1 MDRLDN
7 TDNSRLQRAMLLC
20 LLFYFFWM
28 SLFAPQ
34 PAVQSS
40 GELQSEQSDL
50 TTLDQTKDS
59 SLGKVIQKNLN
70 TDTSTENTDQTTKN
84 KIKKHSR
91 KVENK
96 TESFSIIS
104 DTAAISSIILNEYTK
119 NPEVQS
125 WWWALFSEDDWE
137 PYSGGEELLEIGSD
151 VSMIAATFDQ
161 ERNLYPAYITK
172 EGENILIKQNM
183 GLVVVEKI
191 ISRSENPFT
200 YKVEINVKNNSSQNS
215 GDLFVAHLDIMKE
228 DNSRFQ
234 KELRPQLY
242 VDDSLEIFI
251 DLDDIRDEKQKLD
264 KNVSWFGLGTQFF
277 LIASE
282 IEEKE
287 QILSSSVEH
296 IILNNTEYYGS
307 FVKLKGIPA
316 GTNATFHMDLFM
328 GPKQMEVLRN
338 ISDDWTYAVDYGIF
352 GFFSRVLLFMLKLFY
367 MAVQNWGVAILFL
380 TLTIKLIFFPLT
392 QKAFVSARKMQLL
405 QPQLN
410 EIREKY
416 KDNQQVQAQKT
427 MALFQKHGTSPVS
440 GCLPT
445 LIQLPVWLAL
455 YNVMLYSVELYD
467 SSFLYIQDLTST
479 DPYGILPVLYTVMM
493 FFQMRLMPTSSDP
506 SNEMQQQMQQMM
518 KIMPLMFGIFMFTFP
533 SGLVL
538 YFSFNIMFT
547 GLQQYFI
554 RTKFSKITLE
564 EATV

>member
-1 MDRLDN
+1 
-7 TDNSRLQRAMLLC
+7 
-20 LLFYFFWM
+20 
-28 SLFAPQ
+28 
-34 PAVQSS
+34 
-40 GELQSEQSDL
+40 
-50 TTLDQTKDS
+50 
-59 SLGKVIQKNLN
+59 
-70 TDTSTENTDQTTKN
+70 
-84 KIKKHSR
+84 
-91 KVENK
+91 
-96 TESFSIIS
+96 
-104 DTAAISSIILNEYTK
+104 
-119 NPEVQS
+119 
-125 WWWALFSEDDWE
+125 
-137 PYSGGEELLEIGSD
+137 
-151 VSMIAATFDQ
+151 
-161 ERNLYPAYITK
+161 
-172 EGENILIKQNM
+172 
-183 GLVVVEKI
+183 
-191 ISRSENPFT
+191 
-200 YKVEINVKNNSSQNS
+200 
-215 GDLFVAHLDIMKE
+215 
-228 DNSRFQ
+228 
-234 KELRPQLY
+234 
-242 VDDSLEIFI
+242 
-251 DLDDIRDEKQKLD
+251 
-264 KNVSWFGLGTQFF
+264 
-277 LIASE
+277 
-282 IEEKE
+282 
-287 QILSSSVEH
+287 
-296 IILNNTEYYGS
+296 
-307 FVKLKGIPA
+307 
-316 GTNATFHMDLFM
+316 
-328 GPKQMEVLRN
+328 
-338 ISDDWTYAVDYGIF
+338 
-352 GFFSRVLLFMLKLFY
+352 

>member
-28 SLFAPQ
+28 SIFAPQ
-34 PAVQSS
+34 PAVQST
-40 GELQSEQSDL
+40 GEIQSDQSDL
-50 TTLDQTKDS
+50 IVLDQIKES
-59 SLGKVIQKNLN
+59 SGN
-70 TDTSTENTDQTTKN
+70 TTQNNQISDTSTDKTGRTVKTI
-84 KIKKHSR
+84 IKKHSR
-91 KVENK
+91 KIENK
-96 TESFSIIS
+96 TESFSILS
-104 DTAAISSIILNEYTK
+104 ESAAISSVILNEYTK

-125 WWWALFSEDDWE
+125 WWWALFSGDDWK
-137 PYSGGEELLEIGSD
+137 PYSGGEDLLEIGSD
-151 VSMIAATFDQ
+151 ISMIAATFDQ
-161 ERNLYPAYITK
+161 DRNLYPAYITK
-172 EGENILIKQNM
+172 EGENVVIKQNM

-191 ISRSENPFT
+191 ISRTENPFT
-200 YKVEINVKNNSSQNS
+200 YNVDINIKNNSSQNS
-215 GDLFVAHLDIMKE
+215 GDIFVAHLDIMKE

-287 QILSSSVEH
+287 QIISSSVEH

>member
-34 PAVQSS
+34 PAVQSTSEIQS
-40 GELQSEQSDL
+40 GQSDL

-59 SLGKVIQKNLN
+59 SLGN
-70 TDTSTENTDQTTKN
+70 TTQNNQISDTSTNSTGKTVKTI
-84 KIKKHSR
+84 IKKHSR

-96 TESFSIIS
+96 AESFSVQS
-104 DTAAISSIILNEYTK
+104 DSAAISSIILNEYTK

-125 WWWALFSEDDWE
+125 WWWALFSKEDWE
-137 PYSGGEELLEIGSD
+137 PYSGGEDLLEIGSD

-161 ERNLYPAYITK
+161 DRNLYPAYITK
-172 EGENILIKQNM
+172 EGENVVIKQNM

-191 ISRSENPFT
+191 IRKSENPFT
-200 YKVEINVKNNSSQNS
+200 YNVDINVKNNSSQNS
-215 GDLFVAHLDIMKE
+215 GDIFVAHLDIMKE

-242 VDDSLEIFI
+242 VDDSLEVFV
-251 DLDDIRDEKQKLD
+251 DLDDIRDEKQKLE
-264 KNVSWFGLGTQFF
+264 KTVSWFGLGTQFF

-287 QILSSSVEH
+287 QIISSSVEH